1 MNLNGHIKYGKKKR
15 NLLSFEDMAMTKQF
29 LTRESEMK
37 NCQNNMDIWKR
48 MVQAAPMNCVHKKCN
63 QVISDKDHQTK
74 TAHAQHHTDCNGVSS
89 DHTANGETLNHAAN
103 GFSSD
108 LQSRNIYDRQA
119 VDSDSHII
127 MLPCI
132 YDALLW
138 ASHKNDP
145 HLKASFDLPA
155 QIRGADHVQ
164 VLITGSLYLVGA
176 ALGILSNSL

>member
-1 MNLNGHIKYGKKKR
+1 MKKKR
-15 NLLSFEDMAMTKQF
+15 NLLSFEDIAMTKQ
-29 LTRESEMK
+29 LRTRESEME

-48 MVQAAPMNCVHKKCN
+48 MVQAAPMNCAHKKYN
-63 QVISDKDHQTK
+63 NMISDMDHQTK
-74 TAHAQHHTDCNGVSS
+74 TAHAHHHTDCIGNRVSS

-108 LQSRNIYDRQA
+108 LQSRDIDNRQA
-119 VDSDSHII
+119 VDSDSHI
-127 MLPCI
+127 MMFPCI

-145 HLKASFDLPA
+145 HLRASFDLPA
-155 QIRGADHVQ
+155 QIKEADHVQ

>member
-1 MNLNGHIKYGKKKR
+1 
-15 NLLSFEDMAMTKQF
+15 MTKQL

-37 NCQNNMDIWKR
+37 NCQNNMDTWKR
-48 MVQAAPMNCVHKKCN
+48 MVQAAPIKCAHKKDN
-63 QVISDKDHQTK
+63 QMISDMDNQTK
-74 TAHAQHHTDCNGVSS
+74 TAHACHHTDCIGNGVSS
-89 DHTANGETLNHAAN
+89 DHTANGETSNHAAN

-108 LQSRNIYDRQA
+108 LQSRNIYNRQA
-119 VDSDSHII
+119 VDSDSKIM

-145 HLKASFDLPA
+145 HLKASLDLPA
-155 QIRGADHVQ
+155 QIKGADHVQ

-176 ALGILSNSL
+176 ALGILSSSL